1 MLVGDL
7 CVLKGPEDHPDFRV
21 QNIFQGKQTYELLMT
36 ISLVSKWFLSK
47 ECKHTAVRSV
57 SNEEVSR
64 IHIII

>member
-7 CVLKGPEDHPDFRV
+7 CVLKGPEDHPDLRV
-21 QNIFQGKQTYELLMT
+21 QNIFQGKQTSELLMT
-36 ISLVSKWFLSK
+36 ISLVAKWFLSK

-57 SNEEVSR
+57 SNAEVSR